1 MKALLA
7 RVTFL
12 FLMFAVGVQAQTNQ
26 GSIAGTVFDPSGAVV
41 AGAKVTAVSPD
52 TGARYEVASSAAGY
66 FVFPHMN
73 TGAYDV
79 TVGAAGFKTAT
90 YKGVVV
96 QVGTIS
102 ALDTK
107 LEAGAVTQIVTVEA
121 DAPRLQTESSEIG
134 TVVSPKELTNLPLP
148 LGSVVQA
155 MRSPEA
161 FVFLTPG
168 TIGPGTANGNGGT
181 FESKINGGQ
190 NYATEIL
197 LDGVSMFR
205 SENGSSFDET
215 APSVDALSEFKVTTS
230 TMPPEMGRT
239 TGGVESFNTK
249 SGTNAFHGGAYELF
263 QNEDM
268 NANSFFNNWN
278 ALPRPLDRKNDY
290 GLTFGGPVWI
300 PKLYNGKDRTHF
312 FFGWEQFRQTIGFV
326 GNSTVPTAAERQGDF
341 SDLLGA
347 PITQTVNG
355 VTTPVLNPCDGSQMF
370 AGQIFDP
377 TTTKTV
383 TVNGQQ
389 EQCRTA
395 FLGNKIPQSQ
405 WSQAGQNI
413 LAHYPAAPPS
423 GPLTLNYVFPFSFP
437 ILDTTM
443 TVRLDQDLS
452 LKHKVYFTYSS
463 RQNVRTSVFP
473 TWADPSGS
481 GRNQVFTTHYIRT
494 GWDYVITP
502 TLLSHF
508 SLGYNRTNS
517 VNVAKSVSGVN
528 WDQQLGIQGIPQKGT
543 YPVIGLFNGANA
555 PTGQGDSVN
564 GDTIDNGYRL
574 NYDLTWVKGKH
585 NIKAGLDYRLQI
597 YDPINA
603 NNSTGSFFFWGQ
615 QTAGVSSGPGAAT
628 GSPTASLLLGLVH
641 DSNLTAYASQPKDV
655 SPYYGVFAQDS
666 YKVTPTLVINYGFR
680 WDVDIP
686 RREVHGDVSNISL
699 TTANPGAG
707 GIPGALVF
715 AGKGTGRNGNVNET
729 WANTWFKDFG
739 PRLGFAWSPSR
750 FNGKTV
756 LRGGFGIFYGPLIY
770 ADFGG
775 FNRTGFQGNPG
786 FSTLDNFS
794 PAFSLNTGF
803 PSFTPPPNLDPAQL
817 NFTGPQYID
826 PTYGRPGMIE
836 NWSLE
841 VQHELLTDLILD
853 VAYVGQHST
862 HLRTNLNAVNTLTPN
877 NLKLGNL
884 LNAPISSAAA
894 QAAGI
899 NPPYAGFPSGESVG
913 QALRPFP
920 QYFGFNTDGALED
933 LGQSRYDALQVSLR
947 RRFRNGLNLM
957 ASYTWSKT
965 LTDADAALPF
975 FATLHGGGS
984 AQNPFNL
991 NGEKAISNQDVPHA
1005 LVLSYVYD
1013 LPVGKGKR
1021 FVNKAGAVDRLV
1033 GGWQIGGIQRYQS
1046 GQPLSFCCAS
1056 GGTGFGGYNF
1066 RYNLVKGQSIF
1077 SQQFLSGHFNPVTDP
1092 MFNSLAFSDPNN
1104 GGNPGS
1110 SGFQFGTMPR
1120 TIGNVRDPK
1129 FLTEDFNLAKRTHVT
1144 ERVDILLR
1152 ATAVDAFNR
1161 HVFNRSYDLNPAPS
1175 PVDNPNPQACQATKA
1190 NPAPNVFGCLNT
1202 SSTILG
1208 PRVLQLDLRVEF

>member
-1 MKALLA
+1 MKALLV
-7 RVTFL
+7 RLTLL
-12 FLMFAVGVQAQTNQ
+12 FVMLTAGVRAQSNQ
-26 GSIAGTVFDPSGAVV
+26 GSIAGTVFDPSGATV
-41 AGAKVTAVSPD
+41 AGARIIAASSETGAKYEAVSSD
-52 TGARYEVASSAAGY
+52 AGY
-66 FVFPHMN
+66 FVFPHLN
-73 TGAYDV
+73 TGSYDV
-79 TVGAAGFKTAT
+79 SVSSAGFKTAT

-102 ALDTK
+102 PLDAR
-107 LEAGAVTQIVTVEA
+107 LSAGAVTEIITVDA

-134 TVVSPKELTNLPLP
+134 TVINPKELEDLPLP

-168 TIGPGTANGNGGT
+168 AVGPGTANGNGGT

-190 NYATEIL
+190 NYATEVL

-230 TMPPEMGRT
+230 TLPAEMGRT
-239 TGGVESFNTK
+239 TGGIESFTTK
-249 SGTNAFHGGAYELF
+249 AGTNTFHGGAYEF
-263 QNEDM
+263 FRNEDM

-278 ALPRPLDRKNDY
+278 GLPRLLDRKNDY
-290 GLTFGGPVWI
+290 GLTFGGPAWV
-300 PKLYNGKDRTHF
+300 PKLYNGRDKTHF
-312 FFGWEQFRQTIGFV
+312 FFAWEQYRQTQGALTT
-326 GNSTVPTAAERQGDF
+326 STVPTAAERQGDF
-341 SDLLGA
+341 SDLLGG
-347 PITQTVNG
+347 PLVSG
-355 VTTPVLNPCDGSQMF
+355 GSPVINPCDGSQMF
-370 AGQIFDP
+370 VGQIFDP

-395 FLGNKIPQSQ
+395 FLGNKIPKAD
-405 WSQAGQNI
+405 WSQVGQNI
-413 LAHYPAAPPS
+413 LAHYPA
-423 GPLTLNYVFPFSFP
+423 PLNGSPTLNYVFPFSFP

-443 TVRLDQDLS
+443 TIRLDHDLS
-452 LKHKVYFTYSS
+452 VKHKVYFTYSS
-463 RQNVRTSVFP
+463 RQNVRTSVNP

-481 GRNQVFTTHYIRT
+481 GRDQVFTTHYIRT
-494 GWDYVITP
+494 GWDFMITP

-517 VNVAKSVSGVN
+517 VNVAKSVSGGN
-528 WDQQLGIQGIPQKGT
+528 WDQQLGIQGVPAQAHGT
-543 YPVIGLFNGANA
+543 YPVVGLFNGANP

-574 NYDLTWVKGKH
+574 NYDLTWVRGKH
-585 NIKAGLDYRLQI
+585 NVKAGLDYRLQI
-597 YDPINA
+597 YDPITL

-615 QTAGVSSGPGAAT
+615 QTAGVSVGLGATT

-641 DSNLTAYASQPKDV
+641 DSNLTAYAGQPKYV
-655 SPYYGVFAQDS
+655 SPYYGLFVQDN
-666 YKVTPTLVINYGFR
+666 YKVTPTLVINYGLR
-680 WDVDIP
+680 WDVDFP
-686 RREVHGDVSNISL
+686 RREIRGDVSNIGL
-699 TTANPGAG
+699 HTPNPGAG

-715 AGKGTGRNGNVNET
+715 AGVGAGRNGNINEH
-729 WANTWFKDFG
+729 WANTWFKDIG
-739 PRLGFAWSPSR
+739 PRLGFAWSPAR
-750 FNGKTV
+750 LNGKTV

-775 FNRTGFQGNPG
+775 FNRTGFQANPG
-786 FSTLDNFS
+786 FSSFDGFS
-794 PAFSLNTGF
+794 PAFSLSTGF

-817 NFTGPQYID
+817 NFTGPQYVD
-826 PTYGRPGMIE
+826 PSYGRPGMIE
-836 NWSLE
+836 NWSVE
-841 VQHELLTDLILD
+841 VQHELATDLILD

-862 HLRTNLNAVNTLTPN
+862 HLRTNFDAVNSLHPN
-877 NLKLGNL
+877 FLSLGTL
-884 LNAPISSAAA
+884 LNQQISSPGA

-899 NPPYAGFPSGESVG
+899 KPPYATFPSNALVA
-913 QALRPFP
+913 QALVPFP
-920 QYFGFNTDGALED
+920 QYFGFNTDGALEN
-933 LGQSRYDALQVSLR
+933 LGQSSYDALQVSLR

-984 AQNPFNL
+984 AQNPFDPK
-991 NGEKAISNQDVPHA
+991 GEKAISNQDVPHA

-1021 FVNKAGAVDRLV
+1021 FVDKGGLTNKVV

-1046 GQPLSFCCAS
+1046 GQPLSFCCA
-1056 GGTGFGGYNF
+1056 TGAPAFAGAF
-1066 RYNLVKGQSIF
+1066 RYNLVKGQQIF
-1077 SQQFLSGHFNPVTDP
+1077 SQQYLSGHFNPVTDP

-1104 GGNPGS
+1104 GGNLGS
-1110 SGFQFGTMPR
+1110 NGYQFGTMPR

-1129 FLTEDFNLAKRTHVT
+1129 FLSEDFNLTKRTHVT
-1144 ERVDILLR
+1144 ERIDILLR
-1152 ATAVDAFNR
+1152 GTVVDAFNR
-1161 HVFNRSYDLNPAPS
+1161 HVFNRSFDLNPAPL
-1175 PVDNPNPQACQATKA
+1175 NANPQGNCRAA
-1190 NPAPNVFGCLNT
+1190 NTNLFGCLDT

-1208 PRVLQLDLRVEF
+1208 PRLVQLELRVEF

>member
-1 MKALLA
+1 MKALLV

-12 FLMFAVGVQAQTNQ
+12 FVVLTAGVRAQSNQ
-26 GSIAGTVFDPSGAVV
+26 GSIAGTVFDPSGATV
-41 AGAKVTAVSPD
+41 AGAKVTAASNE
-52 TGARYEVASSAAGY
+52 TGAKYEAVSSDAGY
-66 FVFPHMN
+66 FVFPHLN
-73 TGAYDV
+73 TGSYDV
-79 TVGAAGFKTAT
+79 SISSAGFKTAA

-102 ALDTK
+102 ALDAK
-107 LEAGAVTQIVTVEA
+107 LEAGAVTEIITVDA

-134 TVVSPKELTNLPLP
+134 TVINPKELNDLPLP

-161 FVFLTPG
+161 FVFLAPG
-168 TIGPGTANGNGGT
+168 AVGPGTANGNGGT

-190 NYATEIL
+190 NYATEVL

-230 TMPPEMGRT
+230 TLPAEMGRT
-239 TGGVESFNTK
+239 TGGIESFTTK
-249 SGTNAFHGGAYELF
+249 AGTNSFHGGAYEF
-263 QNEDM
+263 FRNEDM

-278 ALPRPLDRKNDY
+278 GLPRLLDRKNDY

-300 PKLYNGKDRTHF
+300 PKLYNGKDKTHF
-312 FFGWEQFRQTIGFV
+312 FFAWEQYRQTQGALTT
-326 GNSTVPTAAERQGDF
+326 STVPTAAERQGNF

-347 PITQTVNG
+347 PLMSG
-355 VTTPVLNPCDGSQMF
+355 GSPVINPCDGSQMF

-395 FLGNKIPQSQ
+395 FLGNKIPQSD
-405 WSQAGQNI
+405 WSQVGQNI
-413 LAHYPAAPPS
+413 LAHYPA
-423 GPLTLNYVFPFSFP
+423 PLNSSPTLNYVFPFSFP

-443 TVRLDQDLS
+443 TIRLDHDLS
-452 LKHKVYFTYSS
+452 VQHKVYFTYSS
-463 RQNVRTSVFP
+463 RQNVRTSVNP

-481 GRNQVFTTHYIRT
+481 GRDQVFTTHYIRA
-494 GWDYVITP
+494 GWDYMITP

-517 VNVAKSVSGVN
+517 VNVAKSVSGGN
-528 WDQQLGIQGIPQKGT
+528 WDQQLGIQGVPAQAHGT
-543 YPVIGLFNGANA
+543 YPVVGLFNGANP

-597 YDPINA
+597 YDPITL

-615 QTAGVSSGPGAAT
+615 QTAGVSVGLGATT

-641 DSNLTAYASQPKDV
+641 DSNLTAYAGQPKYV
-655 SPYYGVFAQDS
+655 SPYYGLFFQDN
-666 YKVTPTLVINYGFR
+666 YKITPTLVINYGLR
-680 WDVDIP
+680 WDLDFP
-686 RREVHGDVSNISL
+686 RREVHGDISNISL
-699 TTANPGAG
+699 KTPNPGAG

-715 AGKGTGRNGNVNET
+715 AGVGAGRNGNVNEH
-729 WANTWFKDFG
+729 WADVWFKDVG

-750 FNGKTV
+750 FNGKSV

-786 FSTLDNFS
+786 FSSFDGFS
-794 PAFSLNTGF
+794 PAFSLATGF

-826 PTYGRPGMIE
+826 PSYGRPGMIE

-862 HLRTNLNAVNTLTPN
+862 HLRTNFDAVNSLHPN
-877 NLKLGNL
+877 FLSLGTL
-884 LNAPISSAAA
+884 LNQQISSPGA

-899 NPPYAGFPSGESVG
+899 KPPYASFPSNALVA
-913 QALRPFP
+913 QALVPFP
-920 QYFGFNTDGALED
+920 QYFGFNTDGALEN
-933 LGQSRYDALQVSLR
+933 LGQSSYDALQVSLR

-984 AQNPFNL
+984 AQNPFDPK
-991 NGEKAISNQDVPHA
+991 GEKAISNQDVPHA

-1013 LPVGKGKR
+1013 LPIGKGKR
-1021 FVNKAGAVDRLV
+1021 FFDKGGAVNKLV

-1046 GQPLSFCCAS
+1046 GQPLSFCCA
-1056 GGTGFGGYNF
+1056 TGAPAFAGAF
-1066 RYNLVKGQSIF
+1066 RYNLVKGQQIF
-1077 SQQFLSGHFNPVTDP
+1077 SQQYLSGHFNPVTDP
-1092 MFNSLAFSDPNN
+1092 MFNSQAFSDPNN
-1104 GGNPGS
+1104 GGNLGS
-1110 SGFQFGTMPR
+1110 NGYQFGTMPR

-1129 FLTEDFNLAKRTHVT
+1129 FLSEDFNLTKRTHVT
-1144 ERVDILLR
+1144 ERIDILLR
-1152 ATAVDAFNR
+1152 GTVVDAFNR
-1161 HVFNRSYDLNPAPS
+1161 HVFNRSFDLNPAPL
-1175 PVDNPNPQACQATKA
+1175 NANPQGNCRAA
-1190 NPAPNVFGCLNT
+1190 NTNLFGCLDT

-1208 PRVLQLDLRVEF
+1208 PRLVQLELRVEF

>member
-1 MKALLA
+1 MKAILVRMTLLF
-7 RVTFL
+7 VV
-12 FLMFAVGVQAQTNQ
+12 FAAGVQAQTNQ

-41 AGAKVTAVSPD
+41 AGAKVAAVSPD

-66 FVFPHMN
+66 FVFPHLN
-73 TGAYDV
+73 IGTYDV
-79 TVGAAGFKTAT
+79 SVSSAGFKTAT

-102 ALDTK
+102 PLDAK
-107 LEAGAVTQIVTVEA
+107 LEAGAITQIITVDA

-134 TVVSPKELTNLPLP
+134 TVVNPKELTDLPLP

-168 TIGPGTANGNGGT
+168 AVGPGTASGNGGT

-190 NYATEIL
+190 NYATEVL

-239 TGGVESFNTK
+239 TGGVESFTTK
-249 SGTNAFHGGAYELF
+249 AGTNTFHGGAYEF
-263 QNEDM
+263 FRNEDL

-278 ALPRPLDRKNDY
+278 GLPRSLDRKNDY

-300 PKLYNGKDRTHF
+300 PKLYNGRDRTHF
-312 FFGWEQFRQTIGFV
+312 FFGWEQYRQTQGQV
-326 GNSTVPTAAERQGDF
+326 RTSTVPTAAERQGDF

-347 PITQTVNG
+347 PLMSG
-355 VTTPVLNPCDGSQMF
+355 GSPVINPCDGSQMF

-395 FLGNKIPQSQ
+395 FFGNKIPQSQ

-413 LAHYPAAPPS
+413 LAHYPAAPPN
-423 GPLTLNYVFPFSFP
+423 GLLTLNYVYPFSFP
-437 ILDTTM
+437 ILDTTY

-452 LKHKVYFTYSS
+452 VKHKVYFTYSS
-463 RQNVRTSVFP
+463 RQNIRTSVTP

-517 VNVAKSVSGVN
+517 VNVAKSVSAGVN
-528 WDQQLGIQGIPQKGT
+528 WDQQLGIQGISQKGT
-543 YPVIGLFNGANA
+543 YPVIGLFNGANP

-585 NIKAGLDYRLQI
+585 NIKAGLDYRLQV

-603 NNSTGSFFFWGQ
+603 NNSTGSFYFWGQ
-615 QTAGVSSGPGAAT
+615 QTAGVNVGVGGST

-655 SPYYGVFAQDS
+655 SPYYGLFVQDS
-666 YKVTPTLVINYGFR
+666 YKVMPTLVINYGLR
-680 WDVDIP
+680 WDVDVP
-686 RREVHGDVSNISL
+686 RREVHGDTSNISL
-699 TTANPGAG
+699 TTPNPGAG

-715 AGKGTGRNGNVNET
+715 AGKGTGRNGNVNEH

-786 FSTLDNFS
+786 FSSLDGFS
-794 PAFSLNTGF
+794 PAFSLATGF

-826 PTYGRPGMIE
+826 PTYGRPGMIN

-862 HLRTNLNAVNTLTPN
+862 HLRTNFNSVNSLHPN
-877 NLKLGNL
+877 FLSLGTL
-884 LNAPISSAAA
+884 LNQQISSPAA

-899 NPPYAGFPSGESVG
+899 IPPYAGFPSNALVA
-913 QALRPFP
+913 QALVPFP
-920 QYFGFNTDGALED
+920 QYFGFNTDGALENR
-933 LGQSRYDALQVSLR
+933 GQSSYSALQTSLR
-947 RRFRNGLNLM
+947 RRFRNGLSLM

-991 NGEKAISNQDVPHA
+991 KGEKAISNQDVPQA

-1013 LPVGKGKR
+1013 LPIGKGKH

-1046 GQPLSFCCAS
+1046 GQPLSFCCA
-1056 GGTGFGGYNF
+1056 TGAPAFAGAF
-1066 RYNLVKGQSIF
+1066 RYNLVKGQPIF
-1077 SQQFLSGHFNPVTDP
+1077 SPQFLSGHFNPVTDP
-1092 MFNSLAFSDPNN
+1092 MFNTQAFSDPNN
-1104 GGNPGS
+1104 GGNLGS
-1110 SGFQFGTMPR
+1110 NGYQFGTMPR

-1129 FLTEDFNLAKRTHVT
+1129 FLTEDFNLAKRTRVT

-1161 HVFNRSYDLNPAPS
+1161 HVFNRSFDLNPAPL
-1175 PVDNPNPQACQATKA
+1175 NPNPQGNCRAQ
-1190 NPAPNVFGCLNT
+1190 NINVFGCLDT
-1202 SSTILG
+1202 SNTILG
-1208 PRVLQLDLRVEF
+1208 PRLLQLELRVEF

>member
-1 MKALLA
+1 MKALLV
-7 RVTFL
+7 RVTLL
-12 FLMFAVGVQAQTNQ
+12 FVLFAVGVQAQSNQ
-26 GSIAGTVFDPSGAVV
+26 GSISGTVFDPSGAVV

-52 TGARYEVASSAAGY
+52 TGARYEVVSSDAGY

-73 TGAYDV
+73 TGSYDV
-79 TVGAAGFKTAT
+79 SVSAGGFKTAT

-96 QVGTIS
+96 QVGTVS

-107 LEAGAVTQIVTVEA
+107 LAAGVVTETITVDA

-134 TVVSPKELTNLPLP
+134 TVINPKELTDLPLP

-168 TIGPGTANGNGGT
+168 AVGPGTANGNGGT

-190 NYATEIL
+190 NYATEVL

-230 TMPPEMGRT
+230 TLPAEMGRT
-239 TGGVESFNTK
+239 TGGIESFTTK
-249 SGTNAFHGGAYELF
+249 AGTNTFHGGAYEF
-263 QNEDM
+263 FRNEDL

-278 ALPRPLDRKNDY
+278 GLPRLLDRKNDY

-312 FFGWEQFRQTIGFV
+312 FFGWEQYRQTQGALTT
-326 GNSTVPTAAERQGDF
+326 STVPTAAERQGNF

-347 PITQTVNG
+347 PLTSG
-355 VTTPVLNPCDGSQMF
+355 GSPVINPCDGTPMF

-383 TVNGQQ
+383 IVNGQQ

-395 FLGNKIPQSQ
+395 FPGNKIPQAD

-413 LAHYPAAPPS
+413 LAHYPA
-423 GPLTLNYVFPFSFP
+423 PLNNSPTQNYVFPFSFP

-452 LKHKVYFTYSS
+452 LKHKLYFTYSS
-463 RQNVRTSVFP
+463 RQNVRTSVNP

-481 GRNQVFTTHYIRT
+481 GRNQIFTTHYIRT

-502 TLLSHF
+502 TMLSHF

-528 WDQQLGIQGIPQKGT
+528 WDQQLGIQGISQKGT
-543 YPVIGLFNGANA
+543 YPVVGLFNGANP

-574 NYDLTWVKGKH
+574 NYDLTWVRGKH
-585 NIKAGLDYRLQI
+585 NIKAGLDYRLQV

-615 QTAGVSSGPGAAT
+615 QTAGVSSGPGTAT

-666 YKVTPTLVINYGFR
+666 YKVTPTLVINFGVR

-699 TTANPGAG
+699 TTPNPGAG

-715 AGKGTGRNGNVNET
+715 AGQGTGRNGNVNET

-756 LRGGFGIFYGPLIY
+756 FRGGYGIFYGPLIY

-786 FSTLDNFS
+786 FSSLDGFS
-794 PAFSLNTGF
+794 PAFSLASGF
-803 PSFTPPPNLDPAQL
+803 PSFTPPPNLSPSQL

-841 VQHELLTDLILD
+841 VQHELLSDLILD

-862 HLRTNLNAVNTLTPN
+862 HLRTNFDAVNSLHPN
-877 NLKLGNL
+877 FLSLGTL
-884 LNAPISSAAA
+884 LNQQISSPAAA
-894 QAAGI
+894 AAGI
-899 NPPYAGFPSGESVG
+899 NPPYAGFPSNALVA
-913 QALRPFP
+913 QALVPFP
-920 QYFGFNTDGALED
+920 QYFGFNTDGALEN
-933 LGQSRYDALQVSLR
+933 LGQSTYNALQTSLR
-947 RRFRNGLNLM
+947 RRFRNGLTLM

-991 NGEKAISNQDVPHA
+991 NGEKAISNQDVPQA

-1021 FVNKAGAVDRLV
+1021 FVNKAGAVDKLI

-1046 GQPLSFCCAS
+1046 GQPLSFCCA
-1056 GGTGFGGYNF
+1056 TGAPAFAGAF
-1066 RYNLVKGQSIF
+1066 RYNLVKGQPIF

-1092 MFNSLAFSDPNN
+1092 MFNSQAFSDPNN
-1104 GGNPGS
+1104 GGNLGS
-1110 SGFQFGTMPR
+1110 NGYQFGTMPR

-1129 FLTEDFNLAKRTHVT
+1129 FLSEDFNLTKRTHVS

-1161 HVFNRSYDLNPAPS
+1161 HIFNRSFDLNPAPL
-1175 PVDNPNPQACQATKA
+1175 NPNPQGNCRGQ
-1190 NPAPNVFGCLNT
+1190 NVNVFGCLDT
-1202 SSTILG
+1202 SATIMG
-1208 PRVLQLDLRVEF
+1208 PRLLQLELRVEF